1 MSMRIKTI
9 STIVGLLFAFQLC
22 LFGLKRLIF
31 LAAPRISFTD
41 SIAAMFAMS
50 ILTVLLIVYAKK
62 RKIALSVF
70 PRGFNKFYIIGTC
83 IAVALLITAPSNYA
97 DGFPAIVLLFYGSV
111 VTPIFEEL
119 IFRGYV
125 WNRLNTLIKKEWVTY
140 VITTVLFGVWHL
152 GYIGS
157 VSFRIE
163 TGLANIMMWKVI
175 VGLCYGIVLGAV
187 RLETKNSYST
197 MLLHGVMNIFGR

>member
-1 MSMRIKTI
+1 MSRKAKVLSSII
-9 STIVGLLFAFQLC
+9 GLLFVFQLC

-31 LAAPRISFTD
+31 LAVDRTNFTD
-41 SIAAMFAMS
+41 SIATMFAMS

-62 RKIALSVF
+62 QKTALSVF
-70 PRGFNKFYIIGTC
+70 PRDFNKFYIIGTC
-83 IAVALLITAPSNYA
+83 VAVALLVAAPSNYV

-125 WNRLNTLIKKEWVTY
+125 WNRLNTLFKKEWVTY

-152 GYIGS
+152 GGIDS
-157 VSFRIE
+157 VSFRVE
-163 TGLANIMMWKVI
+163 TGLANVMMWKVI
-175 VGLCYGIVLGAV
+175 VGLGYGVVLGAV
-187 RLETKNSYST
+187 RLKTKNSYST
-197 MLLHGVMNIFGR
+197 MLLHGVMNVFGR

>member
-1 MSMRIKTI
+1 MLMVENLSNII
-9 STIVGLLFAFQLC
+9 GLLFVFQLS

-31 LAAPRISFTD
+31 LAVERTNFTD
-41 SIAAMFAMS
+41 SIATMCAMS
-50 ILTVLLIVYAKK
+50 ILAVLLILYAQK

-70 PRGFNKFYIIGTC
+70 PRDFNKFYIIGTC
-83 IAVALLITAPSNYA
+83 VTVALLVSSPSNYT
-97 DGFPAIVLLFYGSV
+97 DGFQAVVLLFYGSV

-125 WNRLNTLIKKEWVTY
+125 WNRLSTLFKKEWVTY
-140 VITTVLFGVWHL
+140 VITTVLFGLWHL
-152 GYIGS
+152 GGIDS

-163 TGLANIMMWKVI
+163 TGLANVMLWKVI
-175 VGLCYGIVLGAV
+175 VGLGYGIVLGAV
-187 RLETKNSYST
+187 RLKTKNNYST

>member
-1 MSMRIKTI
+1 MSRKAKVLLYII
-9 STIVGLLFAFQLC
+9 GLLFAFQLS

-31 LAAPRISFTD
+31 LVVERTNFTD
-41 SIAAMFAMS
+41 SIATMFAMS
-50 ILTVLLIVYAKK
+50 ILAVLFIVYAK
-62 RKIALSVF
+62 RQEIALSVF
-70 PRGFNKFYIIGTC
+70 PRDFNKFYIIGTC
-83 IAVALLITAPSNYA
+83 VAVALLVATPSNYM
-97 DGFPAIVLLFYGSV
+97 DGFPAIALLFYGSV

-125 WNRLNTLIKKEWVTY
+125 WNRLNTLFKREWVTY

-152 GYIGS
+152 GGIDS

-163 TGLANIMMWKVI
+163 TGLAKVMMWKVV

-187 RLETKNSYST
+187 RLKTKNSYST
-197 MLLHGVMNIFGR
+197 ILLHGVMNIFGR